1 MKAKSVPGIAVNNVP
16 IEIVPN
22 SFKYK
27 KGKGTTKVRSAS
39 AGGGASRSVHTE
51 DAEDKIGKMSWE
63 MYVTDENEALFDEWK
78 ANLGSNF
85 ISAQQPGTSPMSG
98 SNMSCVNDPDWEAS
112 ADGVVEIQ
120 FEGDPLSSNF

>member
-1 MKAKSVPGIAVNNVP
+1 MALSVPGIAVNNVP

-22 SFKYK
+22 SFKFK
-27 KGKGTTKVRSAS
+27 MGKGEIKVRSAS
-39 AGGGASRSVHTE
+39 AGGGASKSIHTE

-63 MYVTDENEALFDEWK
+63 MYVTEESQELVNGWK
-78 ANLGSNF
+78 QNIGTNF
-85 ISAQQPGTSPMSG
+85 ISAQQPGQSPLSGGSMS
-98 SNMSCVNDPDWEAS
+98 MVNDPDFEAS